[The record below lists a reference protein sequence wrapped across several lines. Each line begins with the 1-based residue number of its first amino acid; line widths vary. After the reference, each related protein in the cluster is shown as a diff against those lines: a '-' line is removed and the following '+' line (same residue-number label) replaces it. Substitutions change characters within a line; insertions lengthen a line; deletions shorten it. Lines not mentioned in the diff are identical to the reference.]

1 MMVVALNPEIEKVVK
16 DQAERTGKTP
26 EEVVNDALRRGLL
39 PNNPPES
46 PAPRDDWEKLL
57 ASIPVHTGVSLT
69 DEQVSSESIY
79 ED

>member
-1 MMVVALNPEIEKVVK
+1 MVVALDPEMEKVIK

-39 PNNPPES
+39 PDYRDQLPP
-46 PAPRDDWEKLL
+46 PRDEWETLL
-57 ASIPVHTGVSLT
+57 GSIPVRTGISLT
-69 DEQVSSESIY
+69 NEQVSSEGIY